1 MRFHTKRRVIAA
13 RCTNA
18 GRGRAGPTYPPH
30 FFRISHDGSSKSLE
44 GDPSTVSSSE
54 TDADTFQVS
63 AAAATIPPFQK
74 RVEPMQKKFLMRGYE
89 MNCEPRVTE
98 TGKYAAQVEVTK
110 VGFSREAAFRKLGE
124 FDTEAEAVAYARQF
138 SEEWLSRYA

>member
-1 MRFHTKRRVIAA
+1 MGLTTDRHAIPHETAGNRRAMHQ
-13 RCTNA
+13 
-18 GRGRAGPTYPPH
+18 RGADPHAPTDVSRP
-30 FFRISHDGSSKSLE
+30 FLQDDRWM
-44 GDPSTVSSSE
+44 VSSSE
-54 TDADTFQVS
+54 TNEVTFS
-63 AAAATIPPFQK
+63 ASAKPRATISPSQK
-74 RVEPMQKKFLMRGYE
+74 SVEPMQKTFLMRGYE

>member
-1 MRFHTKRRVIAA
+1 MRFRTRRQVIAV

-18 GRGRAGPTYPPH
+18 GRALARTDV
-30 FFRISHDGSSKSLE
+30 F
-44 GDPSTVSSSE
+44 PSFSQDDRWTVSSSE
-54 TDADTFQVS
+54 TNEVTFS
-63 AAAATIPPFQK
+63 TPAKLRATISPSQK
-74 RVEPMQKKFLMRGYE
+74 SVEPMQKTFLMRGYE

>member
-1 MRFHTKRRVIAA
+1 MKPTKLHFRRQQSRVLRFRRLKKA
-13 RCTNA
+13 
-18 GRGRAGPTYPPH
+18 
-30 FFRISHDGSSKSLE
+30 F
-44 GDPSTVSSSE
+44 
-54 TDADTFQVS
+54 
-63 AAAATIPPFQK
+63 
-74 RVEPMQKKFLMRGYE
+74 EPMQKKFLMRGYE

>member
-1 MRFHTKRRVIAA
+1 MLA
-13 RCTNA
+13 RTEVSDPFC
-18 GRGRAGPTYPPH
+18 
-30 FFRISHDGSSKSLE
+30 RISRDGRLRRSQ
-44 GDPSTVSSSE
+44 DDRSTISSSE
-54 TDADTFQVS
+54 TGVDTFAKS
-63 AAAATIPPFQK
+63 TKLHATISPSQK
-74 RVEPMQKKFLMRGYE
+74 SVEPMQKKFLMRGYE